1 MSAELASIIVA
12 LIGLLGIAI
21 REFRIMKKTNSRDH
35 GAVMQKLGEVKQEL
49 KDIHGDVE
57 KVADRLDDHIDW
69 HLSK

>member
-12 LIGLLGIAI
+12 LIGLLGVAI
-21 REFRIMKKTNSRDH
+21 REFRIMKKSNSRDH